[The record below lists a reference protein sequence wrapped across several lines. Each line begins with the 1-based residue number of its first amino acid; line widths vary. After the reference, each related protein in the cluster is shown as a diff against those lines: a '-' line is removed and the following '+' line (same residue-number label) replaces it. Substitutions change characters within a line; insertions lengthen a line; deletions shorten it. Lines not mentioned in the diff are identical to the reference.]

1 MKNEALARLKEE
13 TRFYLSTPERVAEAL
28 LFVRSAEKYIK
39 ELKEKVKERAVE
51 VMDRNNVEV
60 VPYQVVDPETGEVS
74 DFLVRRDYGKQSKE
88 YKPENVYDALGED
101 CFAFMKVEKVKL
113 EKYLTSAS
121 AQGKITME
129 TVGLATKD
137 PLIKTIK
144 GSGVKITPVKAE

>member
-74 DFLVRRDYGKQSKE
+74 DFLVRRD
-88 YKPENVYDALGED
+88 
-101 CFAFMKVEKVKL
+101 
-113 EKYLTSAS
+113 
-121 AQGKITME
+121 
-129 TVGLATKD
+129 
-137 PLIKTIK
+137 
-144 GSGVKITPVKAE
+144 